1 MNKSEFLKETEERLK
16 WCRHL
21 ENHFHKAAYSL
32 PGYVLIRRNIRGKHR
47 YYYRKPGSDRQYY
60 ISKKNIALLRQL
72 QQKRIAAHV
81 LSPIQNNIR
90 LLDTVLKKYKIIS
103 KTYDAYFPDELKSPA
118 SSKAQNAN
126 LSTQTSSGAAGH
138 PEDLRHLT
146 SFGLRV
152 RSKSEA
158 ILAELLYSLH
168 ISFTYEKP
176 LRIKGS
182 DGRWRTVYPDF
193 TFHLPDGREIYLEH
207 FGMMN
212 DPAYREVNYRKLTDY
227 FLNGIYPPHN
237 LFITMDGPD
246 GELDIASVFQLIRQ
260 QIQPLFQKQV

>member
-1 MNKSEFLKETEERLK
+1 MNESEFLKETEERLK

-21 ENHFHKAAYSL
+21 ENHFHKAADSL

-72 QQKRIAAHV
+72 QQKRVAAHV
-81 LSPIQNNIR
+81 LSPLRNNIR
-90 LLDTVLKKYKIIS
+90 LLDSVLKEYRDIS
-103 KTYDAYFPDELKSPA
+103 KAYDAYFPDEWKAPVC
-118 SSKAQNAN
+118 SKNPN
-126 LSTQTSSGAAGH
+126 TGLSVKAASGAAGH
-138 PEDLRHLT
+138 PEDLRHLS

-158 ILAELLYSLH
+158 ILADLLHSLH
-168 ISFTYEKP
+168 IPFIYEKP
-176 LRIKGS
+176 LRIKGA

-193 TFHLPDGREIYLEH
+193 TFQLPDGSVLYLEH

-212 DPAYREVNYRKLTDY
+212 DEGYRESSYRKLTDY

-237 LFITMDGPD
+237 LIITMDGPD
-246 GELDIASVFQLIRQ
+246 GALDIAAVHQLIQNR
-260 QIQPLFQKQV
+260 ILPLFQRK